1 MKLLILG
8 LKDVTETPLALVSF
22 PGTVNESNR
31 HIKGGN
37 LHTPIQA
44 LSAFNMHAY
53 SRPKNWRRSYLLEE
67 LNLWLLSPY

>member
-8 LKDVTETPLALVSF
+8 LNDVTETPLPLVSL

-44 LSAFNMHAY
+44 LFQPFDMHAY
-53 SRPKNWRRSYLLEE
+53 SRPKMKISLT
-67 LNLWLLSPY
+67 